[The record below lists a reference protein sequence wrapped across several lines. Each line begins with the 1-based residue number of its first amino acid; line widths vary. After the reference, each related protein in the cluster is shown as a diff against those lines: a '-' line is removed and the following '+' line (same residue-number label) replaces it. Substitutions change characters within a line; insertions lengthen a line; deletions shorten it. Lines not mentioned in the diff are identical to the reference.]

1 MELHFL
7 GTGAG
12 LPSKIRNVTSLVLDL
27 LPERGTY
34 WMFDCGEG
42 TQQQVLHSRVK
53 LSKLDKMFVTHL
65 HGDHIFGIPG
75 VLSSRSFH
83 GGTKALTIYGPPGVK
98 DYVMASLSLSHTHLT
113 YPIEFQEISEA
124 GGVIFQDDEVTVS
137 AQWLLHGI
145 PSLGYRIVEA
155 DRPGEFYPQKAMELG
170 LRPGPLYAALQA
182 GQTVE
187 SPTGR
192 QITPG
197 DVLGPPRPGRTVTIL
212 GDTRPCDAIFDLA
225 RDADVLVHEATFSSA
240 QSTLASAYHHSTTA
254 EAAKAAQRSNVG
266 QLILTHISARYRP
279 EDVDGLT
286 AEAMQIFPNVQVASD
301 FLTVPI
307 MPKA

>member
-42 TQQQVLHSRVK
+42 TQHQVLHSRVK

-83 GGTKALTIYGPPGVK
+83 GGTQALTIYGPPGVK
-98 DYVMASLSLSHTHLT
+98 DYVMASLNLSQTHLT
-113 YPIEFQEISEA
+113 YPIEIQEISEA

-170 LRPGPLYAALQA
+170 LPPGPLYAALQA

-187 SPTGR
+187 SATGR
-192 QITPG
+192 QITPE

-240 QSTLASAYHHSTTA
+240 QSTLAHAYHHSTTV
-254 EAAKAAQRSNVG
+254 EAAKAAKRSNVG
-266 QLILTHISARYRP
+266 QLILTHVSARYRP

-286 AEAMQIFPNVQVASD
+286 AEAMQIFPDVHVASD

-307 MPKA
+307 KPKA